1 MFLVR
6 FTTTILRSLASITF
20 LEISHENLTHNI
32 HVSNVPDLN

>member
-6 FTTTILRSLASITF
+6 FTTTILLASITF

-32 HVSNVPDLN
+32 HVSNVPELN